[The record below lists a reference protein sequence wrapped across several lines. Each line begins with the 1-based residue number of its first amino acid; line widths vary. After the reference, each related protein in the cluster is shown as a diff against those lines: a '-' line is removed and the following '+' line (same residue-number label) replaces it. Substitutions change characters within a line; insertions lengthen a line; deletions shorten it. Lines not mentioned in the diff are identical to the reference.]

1 MLKSFA
7 QQDIE
12 QRYEGRDIKDIVI
25 DQLERVRGKPYMMA
39 QAAVALMISEPTLRT
54 WCEDMGIDIKSYRNA

>member
-1 MLKSFA
+1 MLKSYA

-12 QRYEGRDIKDIVI
+12 RRYEGRDIKDIVI
-25 DQLERVRGKPYMMA
+25 EQLERVRGKPYMMA

-54 WCEDMGIDIKSYRNA
+54 WCEDMGITIKDYR